1 MRRIDKEFDE
11 FKAKI
16 LRLIPD
22 DTGVNVNM
30 STTIQEKNIII
41 SGLIDERY
49 IDLAYCNTGYCG
61 ISYETG
67 GCSECKA
74 NALRVLEEEDALYL
88 LDDNG
93 EVPCKVATILLHYE
107 PKRKKRY
114 EHCDVTDLY
123 DIQDAFLIY
132 DDLNGN
138 R

>member
-1 MRRIDKEFDE
+1 MKSIDKEFDE

-16 LRLIPD
+16 LKLISD
-22 DTGVNVNM
+22 DTSMNM
-30 STTIQEKNIII
+30 DIATIIGTKDIII
-41 SGLIDERY
+41 SGLIDEIY
-49 IDLAYCNTGYCG
+49 IDLAYTNTGYCR

-88 LDDNG
+88 LDDKG
-93 EVPCKVATILLHYE
+93 EVPCNVATILLHYE

-114 EHCDVTDLY
+114 EHCDVSDLY
-123 DIQDAFLIY
+123 DIQDAFSIY

>member
-11 FKAKI
+11 FKAKV
-16 LRLIPD
+16 LSLIPD
-22 DTGVNVNM
+22 DTDMNM
-30 STTIQEKNIII
+30 DIARIIGIKDIII
-41 SGLIDERY
+41 SGLIDEIY
-49 IDLAYCNTGYCG
+49 IDLAYANTGYCG
-61 ISYETG
+61 MSYETG

-114 EHCDVTDLY
+114 EHCDVADLY
-123 DIQDAFLIY
+123 DIQDAFSIY

-138 R
+138 K